1 MDIKE
6 YKVKKGDNHYPKG
19 TKVIYSCRF
28 WYYRNGE
35 KRSKFKKGFLKKKE
49 AEGWGIDEKRKLER
63 LRIDSNK
70 LTVKDFLDRWI
81 KIRENKL
88 APTTLNGYK
97 VNINHIN
104 KYIGNIVITDL
115 QTIDIQE
122 MADSLTAEGLKYRT
136 VKYVCRT
143 LHAALQ
149 YALKNKIIT
158 ENRCIGIDI
167 AEDEENFVVHVYTAD
182 DLSNL
187 LILLKEQ
194 EHPLYIPVLLASMR
208 GLRRG
213 ECLGL
218 AWHDIDFDK
227 NIAHIRNNYVVVN
240 KKEYHRKVK
249 TKDSE
254 RIESIDGFI
263 ADELKEYKERMI
275 KSGQIQ
281 TYVCER
287 DGRLPNP
294 SCISKQLNA
303 FQKANNLPICRFHD
317 LRHTFAV
324 LQLELG
330 TDLDTLKRL
339 LGHSKIGITSD
350 LYLHQ
355 NMTLIKK
362 ASTKLDNVITLKN
375 KKNLQKSQ

>member
-122 MADSLTAEGLKYRT
+122 MADSLTAEGLK
-136 VKYVCRT
+136 
-143 LHAALQ
+143 
-149 YALKNKIIT
+149 
-158 ENRCIGIDI
+158 
-167 AEDEENFVVHVYTAD
+167 
-182 DLSNL
+182 
-187 LILLKEQ
+187 
-194 EHPLYIPVLLASMR
+194 
-208 GLRRG
+208 
-213 ECLGL
+213 
-218 AWHDIDFDK
+218 
-227 NIAHIRNNYVVVN
+227 
-240 KKEYHRKVK
+240 
-249 TKDSE
+249 
-254 RIESIDGFI
+254 
-263 ADELKEYKERMI
+263 
-275 KSGQIQ
+275 
-281 TYVCER
+281 
-287 DGRLPNP
+287 
-294 SCISKQLNA
+294 
-303 FQKANNLPICRFHD
+303 
-317 LRHTFAV
+317 
-324 LQLELG
+324 
-330 TDLDTLKRL
+330 
-339 LGHSKIGITSD
+339 
-350 LYLHQ
+350 
-355 NMTLIKK
+355 
-362 ASTKLDNVITLKN
+362 
-375 KKNLQKSQ
+375 